1 MIIFGCWWQNFYLCD
16 IYWMMVPN
24 AKLNR
29 WSESWLFK
37 WPEASPI
44 SLTCRWQL
52 LINTFCRWQWCWWHR
67 YVGDFFR
74 YVGDFLYVLNRSPTS
89 QTCHQQISLNPIP
102 TQTNPK
108 STQSP
113 IQGHFKWKN
122 FTHCEKI
129 SVNKMFTVSLFCLLS
144 STWPDK
150 SLCWWRVI
158 RLLRWRLAA
167 VGSKEWTSPGH

>member
-1 MIIFGCWWQNFYLCD
+1 MTIFGCWWQNFYLCD

-89 QTCHQQISLNPIP
+89 WIGHQ
-102 TQTNPK
+102 
-108 STQSP
+108 
-113 IQGHFKWKN
+113 HFKLVTNTFGLQHPSPTSMILPLNLGRSYKKSWKIM
-122 FTHCEKI
+122 KI
-129 SVNKMFTVSLFCLLS
+129 IQLSQIEIKLNSL
-144 STWPDK
+144 
-150 SLCWWRVI
+150 
-158 RLLRWRLAA
+158 
-167 VGSKEWTSPGH
+167 TSDQ